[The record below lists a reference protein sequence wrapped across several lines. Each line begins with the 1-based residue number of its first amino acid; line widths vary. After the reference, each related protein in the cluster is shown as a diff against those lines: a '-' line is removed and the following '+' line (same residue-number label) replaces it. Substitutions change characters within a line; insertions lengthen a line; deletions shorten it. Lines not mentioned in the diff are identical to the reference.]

1 MRILFLAHRLPY
13 PPNKGDKI
21 RSFWELKAM
30 SGRHE
35 VDLFC
40 FYDDQ
45 QDAQYIPELRKF
57 CRSCYAEPLSPMG
70 SRLRA
75 LFAVATRR
83 PFSTAYYYSPRM
95 AQKVRRALHERTYD
109 LIFVFSSS
117 MAQYAGGTSIPAIAD
132 FVDVDSDKWQQ
143 YARQMR
149 APRSWLWTYEARQ
162 LARYEDAVARRFS
175 ATILCT
181 EAEARILRKR
191 VPGSPV
197 FAVNNFLDMS
207 SYDPEATSVTAEVRA
222 LQPYVVFSG
231 QMDYYPNVDAAEY
244 FCREVFPA
252 VRAQMPELKFVI
264 VGRNPA
270 PSVRRLAADPAIQVT
285 GAVPDVRPY
294 LRGAAAAVA
303 PLRIARGVQ
312 NKVLEAMA
320 MGVPVVTSGA
330 VAAALPPDL
339 AAHCGVE
346 DDPRIMAVKL
356 IRLLREQKT
365 TPVASLRKAVIA
377 HFGNPD
383 LDLQLETILQ
393 QAVRTGNAGRAAGAA
408 SVAGSASSVV
418 AGEEKR
424 PVPLSS

>member
-1 MRILFLAHRLPY
+1 
-13 PPNKGDKI
+13 
-21 RSFWELKAM
+21 
-30 SGRHE
+30 
-35 VDLFC
+35 
-40 FYDDQ
+40 
-45 QDAQYIPELRKF
+45 
-57 CRSCYAEPLSPMG
+57 
-70 SRLRA
+70 
-75 LFAVATRR
+75 
-83 PFSTAYYYSPRM
+83 
-95 AQKVRRALHERTYD
+95 
-109 LIFVFSSS
+109 
-117 MAQYAGGTSIPAIAD
+117 
-132 FVDVDSDKWQQ
+132 
-143 YARQMR
+143 MR

-383 LDLQLETILQ
+383 LDLQLEAILQ